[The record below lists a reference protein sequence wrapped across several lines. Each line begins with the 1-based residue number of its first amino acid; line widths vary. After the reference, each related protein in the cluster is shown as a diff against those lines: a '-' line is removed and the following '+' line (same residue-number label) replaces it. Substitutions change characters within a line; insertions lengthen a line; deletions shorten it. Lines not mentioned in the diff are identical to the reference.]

1 MTQFMSQY
9 TLYDEIYF
17 KNIDISLSGLGS
29 DTVILGD
36 NTSGY
41 VYICGHFKEFKISKL
56 FAEQNDFYVLR
67 DQKMKNSDIILEGQ
81 DMKFINQMEVLNKIL
96 LHFYEKDCYILCDA
110 NTQVVQGSE
119 SNTLTFYEKE
129 GKATKNGFVI
139 NGQTFEFDVPLFVEN
154 KNIDDMLTNNTTNKM
169 RGTHTSQL
177 NKSFIVSKTNID
189 YLMYKPKQEKEVS
202 IKSKIYVLDNNGCIK
217 NKLPHELTT
226 STVGISDHSP
236 VISYV
241 NELCLG
247 TFNIKGGNT
256 KDTTWAEFLMEDYKN
271 YFLEEVVQEKI
282 NELLLEAFK
291 DCKSLTDLSVDEKL
305 KKINTKNFVSE
316 QRFSIC
322 EVHLNPQYV
331 PVLKMT
337 NEGIYCSFKKDG
349 KEIYKMYFHYQDNV
363 RERYIVSYEILGDT
377 TDTTEENEIMS
388 WMNVLLK
395 DLNQYNDK
403 QTEEWNIENQ
413 HKRIEYFQER
423 VLYLLNFYQLVQQ
436 DRTRLYND
444 LSLFD
449 IYVMWYLKNQNKVSI
464 KEMLIQLKEFNP
476 LMKVIA
482 LQEYPVDNEVKDL
495 LSSEL
500 NTIGTVYLNS
510 SPFVIDKK
518 QSATQGCVFVYD
530 DVFFSYLK

>member
-1 MTQFMSQY
+1 MSQY

-36 NTSGY
+36 NTSDD

-56 FAEQNDFYVLR
+56 LTEQNDFYVLR
-67 DQKMKNSDIILEGQ
+67 DQKMKNSDIILQGQ
-81 DMKFINQMEVLNKIL
+81 DMKFINQMETLNKIL
-96 LHFYEKDCYILCDA
+96 LHFYDKDCYVLCDA
-110 NTQVVQGSE
+110 NTQVVQGLE

-154 KNIDDMLTNNTTNKM
+154 KSIDDMLTNNTTNKM

-202 IKSKIYVLDNNGCIK
+202 IKSKIYVLDNDGCIK

-236 VISYV
+236 VISYM

-256 KDTTWAEFLMEDYKN
+256 KDTSWAEFLMEEYKD

-291 DCKSLTDLSVDEKL
+291 DCKLLVDLSVDEKL

-337 NEGIYCSFKKDG
+337 NEGIYCSFKKNG
-349 KEIYKMYFHYQDNV
+349 KEIYKMYFHYKDNV
-363 RERYIVSYEILGDT
+363 RERYIVSVSNEILDDT
-377 TDTTEENEIMS
+377 TDTTEEKEIIS

-395 DLNQYNDK
+395 DLTQYNDK
-403 QTEEWNIENQ
+403 QPEEWNIENQ

-423 VLYLLNFYQLVQQ
+423 VIYLLNFYQMVQQ
-436 DRTRLYND
+436 DRTTLYND

-482 LQEYPVDNEVKDL
+482 LQEYPVDNDVQQL
-495 LSSEL
+495 LTSEL
-500 NTIGTVYLNS
+500 STIGTVYLNS
-510 SPFVIDKK
+510 APFVIDKK
-518 QSATQGCVFVYD
+518 QSATQGSIFVYD

>member
-1 MTQFMSQY
+1 MPY
-9 TLYDEIYF
+9 TLYDELYF
-17 KNIDISLSGLGS
+17 KNVDISLSGLGS
-29 DTVILGD
+29 DAVILGD
-36 NTSGY
+36 NTSDD

-56 FAEQNDFYVLR
+56 LAEQKNNDVYVLR
-67 DQKMKNSDIILEGQ
+67 NQNMKLEGQ
-81 DMKFINQMEVLNKIL
+81 DMKFIHQMEVLNKIL
-96 LHFYEKDCYILCDA
+96 LHFYEKDCYVLCDA
-110 NTQVVQGSE
+110 NTQVVQGLE

-129 GKATKNGFVI
+129 GKSTKNGFVI

-154 KNIDDMLTNNTTNKM
+154 KNIEDMLTNNTTNKM
-169 RGTHTSQL
+169 RGTHTSQI

-189 YLMYKPKQEKEVS
+189 YMIYKPKQEKEVS

-282 NELLLEAFK
+282 NELLLKAFK
-291 DCKSLTDLSVDEKL
+291 DCKSLSDLSVDEKL

-331 PVLKMT
+331 PVLT
-337 NEGIYCSFKKDG
+337 NEGKNILCSIANDEKV
-349 KEIYKMYFHYQDNV
+349 IYKIYFHYQDNV
-363 RERYIVSYEILGDT
+363 RERYIVSYQILWDT
-377 TDTTEENEIMS
+377 IEEKEVTPEIMT

-395 DLNQYNDK
+395 DLTQYNDK

-423 VLYLLNFYQLVQQ
+423 VIYLLNFYQMVQQ
-436 DRTRLYND
+436 DKTILYND

-482 LQEYPVDNEVKDL
+482 LQEYPVDNDVQQL

-500 NTIGTVYLNS
+500 STIGTVYLNS
-510 SPFVIDKK
+510 APFVIDKK
-518 QSATQGCVFVYD
+518 QSATQGAIFVYD